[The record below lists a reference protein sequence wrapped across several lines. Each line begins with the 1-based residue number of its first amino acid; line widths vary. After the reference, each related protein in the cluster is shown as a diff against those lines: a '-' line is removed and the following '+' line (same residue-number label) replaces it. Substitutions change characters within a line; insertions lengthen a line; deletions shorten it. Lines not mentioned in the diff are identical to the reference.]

1 MIKSLHIENYALIE
15 SLDIELRKGFSV
27 ITGETGAGKS
37 IILGAIGLLCG
48 QRADTKSIKTGAKR
62 CVVEA
67 EFDVGQYGMGDFF
80 QQNDLD
86 FDGTECI
93 VRRELTSAGK
103 SRAFINDSPVGL
115 STLKELGERL
125 IDIHS
130 QHQNLLLGKED
141 FQLNIL
147 DTVANNAE
155 RLTTYQQD
163 YRALREAEKALAEA
177 LEAAKQSKDDED
189 YLRFQYNQLEEA
201 KLVAGE
207 QAELEEESEL
217 LEHAEEIKQELL
229 NAETCIDGGEY
240 QQEGQEP
247 LLQQLKQAMAAL
259 RSISDKLKSADEMA
273 NRIESCYIE
282 MKDIA
287 EEISQEA
294 DSIEFSPERLEQV
307 QERLATL
314 YALEKKHKVGSVEE
328 LIDLSNQL
336 SERLMLIDNSEVVID
351 ELQQKVDGARKKAVE
366 SAKELSKQ
374 RQKAVKEVEKQMVES
389 LVPLG

>member
-1 MIKSLHIENYALIE
+1 
-15 SLDIELRKGFSV
+15 
-27 ITGETGAGKS
+27 
-37 IILGAIGLLCG
+37 
-48 QRADTKSIKTGAKR
+48 
-62 CVVEA
+62 
-67 EFDVGQYGMGDFF
+67 
-80 QQNDLD
+80 
-86 FDGTECI
+86 
-93 VRRELTSAGK
+93 
-103 SRAFINDSPVGL
+103 
-115 STLKELGERL
+115 
-125 IDIHS
+125 
-130 QHQNLLLGKED
+130 
-141 FQLNIL
+141 
-147 DTVANNAE
+147 
-155 RLTTYQQD
+155 
-163 YRALREAEKALAEA
+163 KALAEA

-314 YALEKKHKVGSVEE
+314 YAL
-328 LIDLSNQL
+328 
-336 SERLMLIDNSEVVID
+336 
-351 ELQQKVDGARKKAVE
+351 
-366 SAKELSKQ
+366 
-374 RQKAVKEVEKQMVES
+374 
-389 LVPLG
+389 